1 MSRDL
6 LRGIKTS
13 LFYNIITKTI
23 KFLLIIFKKLKKK
36 LKKICYINY
45 IKNNYLLL
53 LFIIKTDS

>member
-6 LRGIKTS
+6 LKGIKTS
-13 LFYNIITKTI
+13 FFYNIITKTI

-36 LKKICYINY
+36 LKKNCYINY

-53 LFIIKTDS
+53 KQILNKSF